1 MNTTEHGLPVSSF
14 HLSFSFDLKC
24 AGHSFLRRLVYY
36 CCRLC
41 MHVHKRT
48 NIYTHNNKK
57 RNPVT

>member
-24 AGHSFLRRLVYY
+24 AGHSFCVVYY
-36 CCRLC
+36 CRLC
-41 MHVHKRT
+41 MHAHKRT